1 MSEPCLK
8 CKKLIEINESVGVK
22 VKMLRDNHHKLTNKM
37 KEMENIILKLNKDVK
52 DLKESL
58 DEK

>member
-8 CKKLIEINESVGVK
+8 CKKLIEINDSVREK
-22 VKMLRDNHHKLTNKM
+22 IKMLRDNHNKLTVKM
-37 KEMENIILKLNKDVK
+37 KEMESIILNLNKEIK

-58 DEK
+58 DKK